1 MLQTIIREKMYAAM
15 KAKDK
20 KLKDAYSMA
29 IGEFKNKE
37 IALRR
42 ELTEQ
47 EEIEVLTKM
56 VKQARDAIDCI
67 PSGTNQDFINDREF
81 EISVYSEFLP
91 KQMTED
97 EIRQVI
103 KETMAEVGIETLTS
117 ATKGLLMKNLMSKV
131 KGKADGKLVANIV
144 ASMMQK

>member
-15 KAKDK
+15 KEKNK

-29 IGEFKNKE
+29 LGELKNKE
-37 IALRR
+37 IAVRR

-67 PSGTNQDFINDREF
+67 PSGTNQDFIADREF

-91 KQMTED
+91 RQMSED
-97 EIRQVI
+97 EIRQVVE
-103 KETMAEVGIETLTS
+103 ETITECGIATLNN
-117 ATKGLLMKNLMSKV
+117 ATKGLLMKNLMPKV

-144 ASMMQK
+144 ASMM

>member
-1 MLQTIIREKMYAAM
+1 
-15 KAKDK
+15 
-20 KLKDAYSMA
+20 MA

-67 PSGTNQDFINDREF
+67 PSGTNQDFISDREF

-91 KQMTED
+91 RQMSED
-97 EIRQVI
+97 EIRQVVE
-103 KETMAEVGIETLTS
+103 ETITECGIATLNN
-117 ATKGLLMKNLMSKV
+117 ATKGLLMKNLMPKV

-144 ASMMQK
+144 ASMM